1 MVSIPACMRKLV
13 LIQFPI
19 YAWKVVEGWRREV
32 TARRPDYGYEKH
44 ITGLERHVN
53 RIVNTRFLP
62 FKPSHCQ
69 VSAPRQRAL

>member
-1 MVSIPACMRKLV
+1 MRKLV

-19 YAWKVVEGWRREV
+19 YAWKVVEEGWRREV
-32 TARRPDYGYEKH
+32 TARGPDCGYEKH

-53 RIVNTRFLP
+53 RIVNTRFLL
-62 FKPSHCQ
+62 FKPSFCQ

>member
-1 MVSIPACMRKLV
+1 MRKLV

-32 TARRPDYGYEKH
+32 TARAPDYGHEKQ

-53 RIVNTRFLP
+53 RLVNKRFLQ
-62 FKPSHCQ
+62 FKPSFGQ